1 MNHIFVEAHTREE
14 AMSQYILPNISQ
26 MNTNFVITDRD
37 GYIYG
42 QTKGF
47 FEEHGYGIQV
57 FNLMDPENS
66 LHFNP
71 FHSVVDGARLVR
83 GYTRFHKVA
92 IEGPEKKHEAQ
103 PVAVQIQD
111 RLIQGDGGVA
121 GLTAMVE
128 TILKST
134 DSRTGHSEQAVKHF
148 EKYLLLALVLYVAE
162 VYEKQERNLWKISEL
177 LESVETLDARMS
189 ELHNRNFASMAVRN
203 YRNFQM
209 GVEMVGKEHVVTSLR
224 RRLRVIETDVLKEL
238 MLDSS
243 IDFDA
248 FGQERQVLFV
258 IAPEGAELVV
268 AMIVQQLE
276 ERLRE
281 YTERICN
288 SYRLPVSVTMLLSID
303 YASLI
308 SDLNMRMATSR
319 KYNIGYSLIS
329 YISNEYM
336 QGTKN
341 EWEFLVN
348 SCDNVLRLGSGD

>member
-1 MNHIFVEAHTREE
+1 
-14 AMSQYILPNISQ
+14 
-26 MNTNFVITDRD
+26 
-37 GYIYG
+37 
-42 QTKGF
+42 
-47 FEEHGYGIQV
+47 
-57 FNLMDPENS
+57 
-66 LHFNP
+66 
-71 FHSVVDGARLVR
+71 
-83 GYTRFHKVA
+83 
-92 IEGPEKKHEAQ
+92 
-103 PVAVQIQD
+103 
-111 RLIQGDGGVA
+111 
-121 GLTAMVE
+121 
-128 TILKST
+128 
-134 DSRTGHSEQAVKHF
+134 
-148 EKYLLLALVLYVAE
+148 
-162 VYEKQERNLWKISEL
+162 
-177 LESVETLDARMS
+177 
-189 ELHNRNFASMAVRN
+189 
-203 YRNFQM
+203 M

-308 SDLNMRMATSR
+308 SDLNMRMTTSR
-319 KYNIGYSLIS
+319 KYNIRYSLIS

-336 QGTKN
+336 RETRN

-348 SCDNVLRLGSGD
+348 TCDNVLRLGSGD